1 MSPLN
6 RTVRN
11 RALHLILPA
20 LVLLG
25 GLLAAPLPTAAQ
37 ESTDSLRA
45 ELARLAAV
53 VDSLRAEVTRLRE
66 AGREE
71 EAVDALAQLRAAAE
85 AAAAA
90 GGPPPSEEP
99 VEQEFQGRQR
109 SLQALNPEISL
120 NADIFAQAIKGDLG
134 AENFFTREFEI
145 SIISN
150 LDPFSRAKV
159 FISRH
164 FSGAELSPFET
175 GDDAHA
181 HEEGGGFAIEEGYV
195 EWVGLP
201 GGVRVKLGRFF
212 QRIGQL
218 NRWHRHSLPFQT
230 QSLPHLAF
238 LGEESLAQTGLSAQ
252 WLIPVGGGTGTYE
265 AALEVT
271 TSEHEGLFGE
281 SGRPSVLAHVNG
293 FWQLSAATDLDLGVG
308 WITGRH
314 ESDAGLVDRNL
325 YNADLSFTWRPPA
338 RARYRGV
345 QIRAGAMLLDGLVQ
359 HAHEDEGPEVELDD
373 DEEGDD
379 QAMGVWSMA
388 ELRLSP
394 SWLVGARLDWTE
406 NPEDTEETAWLFSPT
421 LTWWQS
427 EYVRVRAEYDLLGR
441 SFESAR
447 EGRFLVQVTF
457 AVGPHK
463 HETY

>member
-1 MSPLN
+1 LIKPA
-6 RTVRN
+6 RN

-20 LVLLG
+20 LALVG

-53 VDSLRAEVTRLRE
+53 VDSLRAEVARLRE

-90 GGPPPSEEP
+90 GGPPPSEQP
-99 VEQEFQGRQR
+99 AEQEFQGRQR

-120 NADIFAQAIKGDLG
+120 NADI
-134 AENFFTREFEI
+134 
-145 SIISN
+145 ISN

-164 FSGAELSPFET
+164 FPGAELSPFET

-181 HEEGGGFAIEEGYV
+181 HEEGGGFAVEEGYV

-201 GGVRVKLGRFF
+201 GGFRVKLGRFF

-252 WLIPVGGGTGTYE
+252 WLIPVGGGAGTYE

-281 SGRPSVLAHVNG
+281 SGRPSVLAHLNG
-293 FWQLSAATDLDLGVG
+293 FWQLSLATDLDLGVG
-308 WITGRH
+308 WIGGRH
-314 ESDAGLVDRNL
+314 ESDAGSINRNF

-345 QIRAGAMLLDGLVQ
+345 QIRAGAMLLDGLVE
-359 HAHEDEGPEVELDD
+359 HVHEAVGEGED
-373 DEEGDD
+373 DEPD
-379 QAMGVWSMA
+379 QAKGVWSMA
-388 ELRLSP
+388 EVRLTP
-394 SWLVGARLDWTE
+394 SWLVGARMDWTE

>member
-1 MSPLN
+1 LTRN
-6 RTVRN
+6 ARN
-11 RALHLILPA
+11 RVLHLTLPVLA
-20 LVLLG
+20 LVG
-25 GLLAAPLPTAAQ
+25 GLLAAPLPVAAQ
-37 ESTDSLRA
+37 ETTDSLRA
-45 ELARLAAV
+45 ELARLSAV
-53 VDSLRAEVTRLRE
+53 VDSLRAEVARLRE

-71 EAVDALAQLRAAAE
+71 EAVDALAQLRAAAQ

-90 GGPPPSEEP
+90 GGPPPSQEP

-120 NADIFAQAIKGDLG
+120 NADIFAQVIKGDPDS
-134 AENFFTREFEI
+134 ENFFVREFEI

-164 FSGAELSPFET
+164 FPGGELSPFEAD
-175 GDDAHA
+175 GDGHD
-181 HEEGGGFAIEEGYV
+181 HEDGGGFAIEEGYV

-201 GGVRVKLGRFF
+201 GGFRVKLGRFF

-238 LGEESLAQTGLSAQ
+238 LGEEALAQTGLSAQ
-252 WLIPVGGGTGTYE
+252 WLLPVGGGAGAYE
-265 AALEVT
+265 ATVEVT

-281 SGRPSVLAHVNG
+281 SGRPSVLAHLNG
-293 FWQLSAATDLDLGVG
+293 FWDLSASTDLDVGVG
-308 WITGRH
+308 WITGKH
-314 ESDAGLVDRNL
+314 LSDEGSVDRNL
-325 YNADLSFTWRPPA
+325 YNAELSFTWRPPA

-345 QIRAGAMLLDGLVQ
+345 QIRAGAMLLDGLVE
-359 HAHEDEGPEVELDD
+359 HAHEDADPDTHVDPEGEDG
-373 DEEGDD
+373 GDH
-379 QAMGVWSMA
+379 AKGFWSMA
-388 ELRLSP
+388 EVRLTP
-394 SWLVGARLDWTE
+394 SWLVGGRADWTE
-406 NPEDTEETAWLFSPT
+406 NPENPEETAWLLSPT

-427 EYVRVRAEYDLLGR
+427 EYVRIRAEYDLLGR

-447 EGRFLVQVTF
+447 EGRFLLQVTF